1 LKEDFFYPKKKLLA
15 NIDLPDLPRFWRPS
29 PKASG
34 MADMEALRAELAAS
48 KAREAALEQR
58 LESLEHASPIN
69 FINTLFAKQ
78 ESPEATSAQ
87 R

>member
-1 LKEDFFYPKKKLLA
+1 
-15 NIDLPDLPRFWRPS
+15 
-29 PKASG
+29 

>member
-15 NIDLPDLPRFWRPS
+15 NIDLHLPRFWQPS

-58 LESLEHASPIN
+58 IESLEHASPIN